1 MQNLISVSLSDEDLA
16 QFDQALTTLRR
27 LMAPMVALRTD
38 QRRKLKKMGPKSVAF
53 CEETL
58 TVLSNN
64 PGLVPPD
71 LGLAEA
77 QKDQRTLSQLRSR
90 FVLLHQLSEKA
101 KDTEMALGSDL
112 MRFSLEGYNLLR
124 TVGKHESLKDASRS
138 LGRRFAKRAGV
149 REEEEEV
156 PAS

>member
-1 MQNLISVSLSDEDLA
+1 MQNLISISLTDQDLA
-16 QFDQALTTLRR
+16 DLDQALATLRR
-27 LMAPMVALRTD
+27 VMGPMVALRSD
-38 QRRKLKKMGPKSVAF
+38 QRQKLKKMGPKSVAF

-58 TVLSNN
+58 AILGNN

-77 QKDQRTLSQLRSR
+77 QKDQHTLSQLRSR

-112 MRFSLEGYNLLR
+112 MRFSLEGYSLLR

-138 LGRRFAKRAGV
+138 LGRRFARTQAAA
-149 REEEEEV
+149 EEDA
-156 PAS
+156 PAA